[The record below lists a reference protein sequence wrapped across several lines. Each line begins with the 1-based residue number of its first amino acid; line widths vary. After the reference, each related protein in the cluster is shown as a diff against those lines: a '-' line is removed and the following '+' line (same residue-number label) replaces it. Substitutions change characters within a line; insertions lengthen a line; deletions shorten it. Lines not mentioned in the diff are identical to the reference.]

1 MADNSLYISMYPRL
15 SSASLRDAGMTI
27 HLAADYDTPDGVSP
41 LEIKDDYGIA
51 FDDPCGVWS
60 IEDNGINFKID
71 VTIEHPKRLFLG
83 SLNHMVDQIALA
95 VRLKSRDSLQRMVS
109 NSQIV
114 IDKETE
120 SVHDSIDLVIKLGI
134 LRSSAKVELIA
145 YVSKATE
152 ESNLPKGVI
161 LGTLWIGDMLF
172 SGEGTDFPITTVT
185 SEEDF
190 LWKLEFY
197 DESEPGLVR
206 FYDSFALIFNEK
218 HPYYKKLD
226 LNKSPMDS
234 PLFQEILAEA
244 VYILVSHVKSL
255 ESGENG
261 EDSCE
266 PGSLSDAVHYMM
278 DTYIQHSD
286 DTNRQFQNIHNYI
299 WHGGQ

>member
-1 MADNSLYISMYPRL
+1 MSDNSLYISMYPRL
-15 SSASLRDAGMTI
+15 SSTSLRNAEMTI
-27 HLAADYDTPDGVSP
+27 HLAADYDTLDGVSP

-51 FDDPCGVWS
+51 FDDPCGIWS
-60 IEDNGINFKID
+60 IEDNGINFKINIA
-71 VTIEHPKRLFLG
+71 IEKPKQMFIG
-83 SLNHMVDQIALA
+83 SLNQMVDQIALA
-95 VRLKSRDSLQRMVS
+95 VRLKSRDSLQRMVF
-109 NSQIV
+109 NSPIV

-120 SVHDSIDLVIKLGI
+120 SVHDSINIIIKPGI
-134 LRSSAKVELIA
+134 IRSSAKVELIA
-145 YVSKATE
+145 YVSKATKE
-152 ESNLPKGVI
+152 ANLPKGVI
-161 LGTLWIGDMLF
+161 LGTLWTEDMLF
-172 SGEGTDFPITTVT
+172 SGEGTDFPITTVA
-185 SEEDF
+185 SEDDF

-226 LNKSPMDS
+226 LDKSPMDS

-244 VYILVSHVKSL
+244 VYILVSHVRSL
-255 ESGENG
+255 ESGKNS
-261 EDSCE
+261 EDSYE

-278 DTYIQHSD
+278 DTYVQHSD